1 MDNVTQRLGSASV
14 GPYPEPPDS
23 ALAFPIIPSG
33 TDHPVAIC
41 IAGVSARLLM
51 NDANPDF
58 YDLVTSAVNSA
69 VSDAWAHEE
78 DKQRGNALAD
88 LDQTRTAFASDVIP
102 EFCTPLSRTPGPV
115 EDALAA
121 PNEPLLS
128 LQREQTKII
137 YGHVLRSPR
146 QINNLGFPRFPGRFA

>member
-1 MDNVTQRLGSASV
+1 
-14 GPYPEPPDS
+14 
-23 ALAFPIIPSG
+23 
-33 TDHPVAIC
+33 
-41 IAGVSARLLM
+41 M

-58 YDLVTSAVNSA
+58 YDLVTSAVTSA

-137 YGHVLRSPR
+137 YGNVLRSPR
-146 QINNLGFPRFPGRFA
+146 QINNLPDISRIEVGRVLATYEPTTIANVLPTKRQG